1 MWMTL
6 GILFAL
12 ICIALLGVM
21 IYDSTRFVTVSYR
34 LTVPHLKKRMRIVL
48 LADLHNK
55 RYGEKNQKLLA
66 AVDTQKPDVVL
77 SAGDLITSKPK
88 ASMQNAMDLVRAL
101 SEKYPVYCGNGNHE
115 YRIFHDPQT
124 YGRMGER
131 WRAFLKGS
139 HVRMLEN
146 AGVFLEEYNVRICG
160 LDLPMEFYK
169 KLDRGRVDKKTLCR
183 LIGKKDENVCSVL
196 LAHNPV
202 FFETYADWGAELTLS
217 GHVHGGIVR
226 LPVIG
231 GVLSTSLTLF
241 PRYDGGLY
249 EKNGKKMIISRGL
262 GSHTIPVRLFNPA
275 ELVSIELIPED
286 ENGNGA

>member
-1 MWMTL
+1 MTL

-12 ICIALLGVM
+12 ICIVLLGVM
-21 IYDSTRFVTVSYR
+21 IYDSTRFVTVSYQLR
-34 LTVPHLKKRMRIVL
+34 VPYLKKRMRIIL
-48 LADLHNK
+48 LSDLHNM
-55 RYGEKNQKLLA
+55 RYGEKNQKLLD
-66 AVDTQKPDVVL
+66 AVDAGKPDVIL
-77 SAGDLITSKPK
+77 CAGDLITSKPR
-88 ASMQNAMDLVRAL
+88 ASMQNAMDLVSAL
-101 SEKYPVYCGNGNHE
+101 SGKYPFYYGNGNHE
-115 YRIFHDPQT
+115 YRIFHAPET

-131 WRAFLKGS
+131 WRAFLKGN

-146 AGVFLEEYNVRICG
+146 ASVFLEEYNVRICG
-160 LDLPMEFYK
+160 LDLPMDFYK
-169 KLDRGRVDKKTLCR
+169 KLDRNKADKKTLNR
-183 LIGKKDENVCSVL
+183 LVGKPKEGVCNVL
-196 LAHNPV
+196 LAHHPA
-202 FFETYADWGAELTLS
+202 FFETYADWGADLTLS

-226 LPVIG
+226 LPWIG
-231 GVLSTSLTLF
+231 GLLSTSLTLF

>member
-1 MWMTL
+1 MWRML
-6 GILFAL
+6 GILFAV
-12 ICIALLGVM
+12 ICIVLLLVM
-21 IYDSTRFVTVSYR
+21 ICDSTRFVTVSYQ
-34 LTVPHLKKRMRIVL
+34 LKVPHLKKRMRIVL

-55 RYGEKNQKLLA
+55 RYGEKNQKLLDA
-66 AVDTQKPDVVL
+66 IDQQKPDVIL
-77 SAGDLITSKPK
+77 CAGDLITSKPK
-88 ASMQNAMDLVRAL
+88 APMDNAMELVSAL
-101 SEKYPVYCGNGNHE
+101 AGKYPVYYGNGNHE
-115 YRIFHDPQT
+115 YRIYHEPAV

-131 WRAFLKGS
+131 WRAFLKGH
-139 HVRMLEN
+139 HVRVLEN
-146 AGVFLEEYNVRICG
+146 AGVFLEEYHVRICG
-160 LDLPMEFYK
+160 LDLPASCYK
-169 KLDRGRVDKKTLCR
+169 KLDRGRVDKKTLNR
-183 LIGKKDENVCSVL
+183 LLGKHTDGVCSVL

-226 LPVIG
+226 LPWIG

-241 PRYDGGLY
+241 PRYDGGFY
-249 EKNGKKMIISRGL
+249 EKDGKKMIISRGL

>member
-6 GILFAL
+6 GVLFVAV
-12 ICIALLGVM
+12 CIVLLAVM
-21 IYDSTRFVTVSYR
+21 VYDSTRFVTVSYQLR
-34 LTVPHLKKRMRIVL
+34 VPHLKKRMCIVL

-55 RYGEKNQKLLA
+55 RYGEKNQKLLD
-66 AVDTQKPDVVL
+66 AVDEQKPDVVL
-77 SAGDLITSKPK
+77 CAGDLITSKPK
-88 ASMQNAMDLVRAL
+88 ASMDNAMDLVSVLAG
-101 SEKYPVYCGNGNHE
+101 KYPFYYGNGNHE
-115 YRIFHDPQT
+115 YRIFHEPGT

-131 WRAFLKGS
+131 WRAFLKGC

-146 AGVFLEEYNVRICG
+146 ACIFLEEYNVRICG
-160 LDLPMEFYK
+160 LDLPTSCYK
-169 KLDRGRVDKKTLCR
+169 KLDRGKVDKKALDR
-183 LIGKKDENVCSVL
+183 FLGKHEDGVCNIL
-196 LAHNPV
+196 LAHNPA
-202 FFETYADWGAELTLS
+202 FFETYAEWGAELTLS

-226 LPVIG
+226 LPWIG

-249 EKNGKKMIISRGL
+249 EKDGRKMVISRGL